1 VSAEAVATPSFEQLY
16 AEYATFTWRV
26 LQHLGVPDASIEDAV
41 QELWVVVH
49 RRIAG
54 FEGRSELR
62 SWLFGIAINIAR
74 TQRRSQQRRQ
84 KNERGRVLGEPWA
97 MRIDPH
103 EGERQREA
111 FDLVQRF
118 LSTLDDERR
127 AIFVS
132 VLLEGMSTPETAL
145 SVGLRVDQIQNRVRA
160 LRRSFKTWLEHQRP
174 Q

>member
-1 VSAEAVATPSFEQLY
+1 MATPSFEQLY
-16 AEYATFTWRV
+16 AEYAAFTWRV
-26 LQHLGVPDASIEDAV
+26 LQHLGVPDLHIEDAL

-49 RRIAG
+49 RRIDG

-74 TQRRSQQRRQ
+74 TQRRGQQRREQ
-84 KNERGRVLGEPWA
+84 NERERALVEPWV
-97 MRIDPH
+97 MQIDPR

-127 AIFVS
+127 VIFVS
-132 VLLEGMSTPETAL
+132 VLLEGMSAPETAVV
-145 SVGLRVDQIQNRVRA
+145 SGLRVDQVQNRVRA